1 MITIFLFLPFLH
13 LYVTTKKQL
22 NILKV
27 IRSGQTFRSEGHK
40 DRASRCRLWL
50 GPARLRAARGLLLN
64 SRQGLPTRWACRPRQ
79 QPPVD
84 APDMEAMVA
93 FGEDPDML
101 PCLKVWKA
109 DCAHR
114 VSSIELQPS
123 WVDQDRHGSEGLP
136 PHPALSKPRHLVW
149 FRAHHHLAR
158 APQCTPNNGVEPK
171 SADQCTQKNSQDHDD
186 VCIEVASWS
195 PTVCGRGSI

>member
-1 MITIFLFLPFLH
+1 MAHSPATIGNDTSSQKLENLYMFSPATMYKPDWQYDLMITFFLFLPFLH

-101 PCLKVWKA
+101 PCLKV
-109 DCAHR
+109 
-114 VSSIELQPS
+114 
-123 WVDQDRHGSEGLP
+123 
-136 PHPALSKPRHLVW
+136 
-149 FRAHHHLAR
+149 
-158 APQCTPNNGVEPK
+158 
-171 SADQCTQKNSQDHDD
+171 
-186 VCIEVASWS
+186 
-195 PTVCGRGSI
+195 